1 MCILDYNLIYYKMKR
16 IVPVSKKNYNR
27 AAIKL
32 LNCFLDMS
40 EYELTIIVGMLDNN
54 IKTLNTKTRTDL
66 VSILKLNT
74 MSFNN
79 YIKKLKDKGALV
91 GEKKNLEI
99 NPNIVSMIDD
109 GEVNVIIKLNE
120 ID

>member
-1 MCILDYNLIYYKMKR
+1 
-16 IVPVSKKNYNR
+16 
-27 AAIKL
+27 
-32 LNCFLDMS
+32 
-40 EYELTIIVGMLDNN
+40 
-54 IKTLNTKTRTDL
+54 
-66 VSILKLNT
+66 